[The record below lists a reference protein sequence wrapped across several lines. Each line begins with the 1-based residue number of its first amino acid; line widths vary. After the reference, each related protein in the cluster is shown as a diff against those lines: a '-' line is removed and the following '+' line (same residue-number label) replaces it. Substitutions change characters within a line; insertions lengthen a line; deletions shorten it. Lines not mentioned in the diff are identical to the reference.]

1 MMPFKE
7 NPAPEAQ
14 NRGSAQ
20 SRKRWVG
27 QRPMNMIP
35 CLWFLIPS
43 GAVHSKNQRRRRAT
57 ADQPNSGSVGWRN
70 RNRYGLWVLSP
81 KRGGTVVIPNPHD
94 AILYDAA

>member
-27 QRPMNMIP
+27 QRPMNMDFMFMV
-35 CLWFLIPS
+35 LSPS

-57 ADQPNSGSVGWRN
+57 AD
-70 RNRYGLWVLSP
+70 
-81 KRGGTVVIPNPHD
+81 
-94 AILYDAA
+94 